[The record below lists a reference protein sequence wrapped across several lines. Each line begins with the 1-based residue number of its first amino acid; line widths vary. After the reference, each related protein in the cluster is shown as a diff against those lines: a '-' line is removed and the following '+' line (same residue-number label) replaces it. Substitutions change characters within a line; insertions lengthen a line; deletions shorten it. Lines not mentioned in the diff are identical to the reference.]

1 MGVGYESYT
10 STGKLQFNS
19 EMFTYALQSCG
30 QVVAENRQ
38 VGNTSP
44 RSVMLP
50 SAYVGKFV
58 ALGAG
63 NGYSAGYAGSYSLS
77 AGDTRRIYA
86 TNAPAGTVFTYYV
99 FGISTTI
106 PPSNFGLEV
115 KNSAGQITF
124 SSNHRTMKVLNIV
137 GDGLGSVT
145 YGGKSLAYAQ
155 GQWSGHRI
163 AGHKQYYGGGGTGG
177 GGPTGPTLPEENEGG
192 GYYSSYLNDG
202 KIYGGTVLDG
212 GQTISGATL
221 SWDDVQIGPGPDEPP
236 PPDYYI
242 PLKLFV
248 IDVTGFPTSGT
259 MF

>member
-1 MGVGYESYT
+1 MAVGYESYT

-30 QVVAENRQ
+30 QVVAENRP

-44 RSVMLP
+44 RSILLP
-50 SAYVGKFV
+50 STFQGKFV

-63 NGYSAGYAGSYSLS
+63 NGYSAGYAGLHYLS

-99 FGISTTI
+99 FGLSTNI

-115 KNSAGQITF
+115 KNPAGQITF
-124 SSNHRTMKVLNIV
+124 SSNQRTMKVLNIV
-137 GDGLGSVT
+137 GEGLGSVT

-163 AGHKQYYGGGGTGG
+163 AGEKTYYGGGGGG
-177 GGPTGPTLPEENEGG
+177 VGTGPTLPDDEGG
-192 GYYSSYLNDG
+192 GGDLYSSYRNDG
-202 KIYGGTVLDG
+202 KVYGGTVLEG
-212 GQTISGATL
+212 GQTISSATL

-236 PPDYYI
+236 PPDYDI